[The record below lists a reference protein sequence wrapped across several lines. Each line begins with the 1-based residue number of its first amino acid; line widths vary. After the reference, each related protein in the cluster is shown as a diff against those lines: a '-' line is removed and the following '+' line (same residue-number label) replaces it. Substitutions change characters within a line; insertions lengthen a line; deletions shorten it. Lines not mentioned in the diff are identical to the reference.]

1 MGAGHV
7 KILAFL
13 SKLFMNEMRKKK
25 KGTSVESVFYS
36 GK

>member
-13 SKLFMNEMRKKK
+13 SKLFMNEMRKK
-25 KGTSVESVFYS
+25 GTSVESVFYS

>member
-1 MGAGHV
+1 MMGAGHV

-25 KGTSVESVFYS
+25 KGLV
-36 GK
+36 